1 MLAWILVFHLFGVI
15 YWLGSLLVITRLLS
29 MLPEEVGAAKERL
42 ILAARRLF
50 SVGANVGFIVILI
63 TGVMLIA
70 EDRDVIRHGWFHLKL
85 LLVVVL
91 MILHARMYRRIV
103 ALENEPASATRG
115 EFSMLHGIVSA
126 LLLVILVLAL
136 LKPF

>member
-1 MLAWILVFHLFGVI
+1 MLPWILVFHLFGVI

-29 MLPEEVGAAKERL
+29 ILPEEVGAAKERL

-50 SVGANVGFIVILI
+50 SVGANVGFVVTLI

-115 EFSMLHGIVSA
+115 EFSTLHGIVSA